1 MIYIKDWGILTD
13 LLKFFIDVRLI
24 YSIVLVSGMQH
35 SDSFFFIFFIFI
47 FLIYI
52 CSFSDSFPL

>member
-35 SDSFFFIFFIFI
+35 SDSFFIFFIFI